1 MNINES
7 KSTFINF
14 NKLKINNINSQG
26 ILFRLV
32 LGKFSLKNSEI
43 RNIHR
48 CNINNSC
55 TNLGG
60 SDIMTNTEL
69 FIIGSKCEVTIEN
82 TIFDNIYGGNG
93 IMISAD
99 TTMNLENNTFSN
111 SYFKNGLIMIDNERP
126 EIVISGKYLINNCN
140 FNNIKSEFGSVLHIK
155 SLFESSNTLME
166 FRNSIFENNTA
177 SKYGGVIYSNSEF
190 TNKYIRMYDCTF
202 INNHAQIGHTLYSL
216 NKESEPYISNINE
229 LRAIQGSVMTN
240 PTKLILND
248 NNIKTI
254 SLISS
259 DVLPSGISCSI
270 YDDYNNL
277 ISFNSDISSIDFDEF
292 MFFGIVSN
300 DTYNVELKGQ
310 TQSYCWGDSCTF
322 PSVKII
328 GNPGSYK
335 IRLIINTFGRFNKFK
350 NSYIDIPIEIKTCN
364 NSYIYQFKESKRLKS
379 CYEPK
384 CELGCNT
391 GECVN
396 INVCNCQNTKFTGKN
411 CDEYFKL
418 ERIKILDLIIQII
431 CVILIIT
438 IIIILILTILYKNDP
453 IIKGGSID
461 FLIIILFGLIIN
473 IIYTIM
479 LTFERTTTKCY
490 LIYLLNNIGFSL
502 VFGSILVK
510 ALRIYKI
517 FHTTRKRNR
526 GIKKSTM
533 YIVVIS
539 IVSYHLLISLKW
551 ILKEDIKSTLSITS
565 SYKEYAKCVYPT
577 SKKICIIINFAILLI
592 GSWLSYSIRNVKKN
606 FRENLVVPVY
616 VYVLFTIIIEVVN
629 IEEDISI
636 KIQDLFAEIGTI
648 INTFV
653 VLFYLYIDKLY
664 SVYIAIEIENEKT
677 RKSSRSQFGNSSQNL
692 YSNFGSNVYLYSN
705 NGSVPN
711 FKSSSNLI
719 TILNKNENIK
729 I

>member
-1 MNINES
+1 
-7 KSTFINF
+7 
-14 NKLKINNINSQG
+14 
-26 ILFRLV
+26 
-32 LGKFSLKNSEI
+32 
-43 RNIHR
+43 
-48 CNINNSC
+48 
-55 TNLGG
+55 
-60 SDIMTNTEL
+60 MTNTEL

-335 IRLIINTFGRFNKFK
+335 IRLIINTFV
-350 NSYIDIPIEIKTCN
+350 T
-364 NSYIYQFKESKRLKS
+364 
-379 CYEPK
+379 
-384 CELGCNT
+384 
-391 GECVN
+391 
-396 INVCNCQNTKFTGKN
+396 
-411 CDEYFKL
+411 
-418 ERIKILDLIIQII
+418 LI
-431 CVILIIT
+431 
-438 IIIILILTILYKNDP
+438 
-453 IIKGGSID
+453 
-461 FLIIILFGLIIN
+461 FL
-473 IIYTIM
+473 
-479 LTFERTTTKCY
+479 
-490 LIYLLNNIGFSL
+490 
-502 VFGSILVK
+502 
-510 ALRIYKI
+510 
-517 FHTTRKRNR
+517 
-526 GIKKSTM
+526 
-533 YIVVIS
+533 
-539 IVSYHLLISLKW
+539 
-551 ILKEDIKSTLSITS
+551 
-565 SYKEYAKCVYPT
+565 
-577 SKKICIIINFAILLI
+577 
-592 GSWLSYSIRNVKKN
+592 
-606 FRENLVVPVY
+606 
-616 VYVLFTIIIEVVN
+616 
-629 IEEDISI
+629 
-636 KIQDLFAEIGTI
+636 
-648 INTFV
+648 
-653 VLFYLYIDKLY
+653 
-664 SVYIAIEIENEKT
+664 
-677 RKSSRSQFGNSSQNL
+677 
-692 YSNFGSNVYLYSN
+692 
-705 NGSVPN
+705 
-711 FKSSSNLI
+711 
-719 TILNKNENIK
+719 
-729 I
+729 